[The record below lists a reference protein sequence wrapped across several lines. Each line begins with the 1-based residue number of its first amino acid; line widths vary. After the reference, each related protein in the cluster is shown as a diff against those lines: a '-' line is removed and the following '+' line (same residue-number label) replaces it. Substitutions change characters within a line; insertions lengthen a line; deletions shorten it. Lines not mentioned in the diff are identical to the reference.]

1 MLLLELTM
9 VLQKKSSVEV
19 GRVSAYMKL
28 PPVMRVFPS
37 LVKHDFEVAAYFVLL
52 PGAVGKERLME
63 GEFFLCLPASGCIS
77 GWSLPPSLR
86 RCFHRLETVPT

>member
-19 GRVSAYMKL
+19 GRVPAYMKL
-28 PPVMRVFPS
+28 PSLMRVFPS
-37 LVKHDFEVAAYFVLL
+37 LAKYDFEVVAYFVLL

-63 GEFFLCLPASGCIS
+63 GDSFSALLPVAVFLAGPCLT
-77 GWSLPPSLR
+77 
-86 RCFHRLETVPT
+86 H